1 MSYPNQFYGG
11 ESVVICP
18 YCGAQNAANVTHCR
32 SCGNVLNTQQPQ
44 YQQPQYEQ
52 PQYQQPQYEQPQ
64 YQQPQYQQPQYPQYQ
79 NTQPVPAS
87 PAGLTQQEFYASYLS
102 PDLAKTIKTWCIVGY
117 VMTGINLV
125 LGFLNPLAF
134 VDVVIQLVLLLGVHR
149 KKNKLCAYGVLAYSI
164 VTVILSLAATGNFT
178 GWGWILVG
186 IGLVSTFKKMEKAYQ
201 DYQSGA
207 ANQYTQF

>member
-1 MSYPNQFYGG
+1 M
-11 ESVVICP
+11 
-18 YCGAQNAANVTHCR
+18 
-32 SCGNVLNTQQPQ
+32 
-44 YQQPQYEQ
+44 
-52 PQYQQPQYEQPQ
+52 
-64 YQQPQYQQPQYPQYQ
+64 
-79 NTQPVPAS
+79 PAS